1 MKLKSVSKKFAN
13 DEKAKQIRLLS
24 SSIFEGARSGGYA
37 MLPVG
42 KNKEL
47 RPVYFPFILVPED
60 SIKNLYA
67 PIRQE
72 VLDYFERYDI
82 AWWNQSVDHYFPT
95 GQLLSSQNH
104 CLNHL
109 FAIRK
114 DYDAV
119 LAMINALSDR
129 YKFECVLPS
138 PLDKKEWCVVDSKK
152 FEQPNYITF
161 EFALANKTLLGER
174 GNSRGA
180 KCTSVDALIYA
191 QSVDGKRI
199 LIPIEWK
206 YTEAYKPLH
215 RASQASINRYPPLI
229 DDNSTLQ
236 EWLEMYEYDPY
247 YEFAR
252 QELFMEQIIKRHP
265 HTIDEALMADD
276 YLHIIVCP
284 QEHKELRD
292 AIFDFKGTLRFPW
305 KLECKSQQELLAPL
319 KESNDSKLKA
329 LINYLEER
337 YWN

>member
-13 DEKAKQIRLLS
+13 DEKAKQIGLLGS
-24 SSIFEGARSGGYA
+24 PIFEGARSGGYA

-109 FAIRK
+109 FAISRNK
-114 DYDAV
+114 EAV
-119 LAMINALSDR
+119 LSLINSLTKDM
-129 YKFECVLPS
+129 YFDEVYPS
-138 PLDKKEWCVVDSKK
+138 PLDNLEKKDK
-152 FEQPNYITF
+152 QTYITF
-161 EFALANKTLLGER
+161 EFANSNETLLQER
-174 GNSRGA
+174 MSTRGA
-180 KCTSVDALIYA
+180 NCTSVDAMIYA
-191 QSVDGKRI
+191 HSSNGKI
-199 LIPIEWK
+199 YLIPIEWK
-206 YTEAYKPLH
+206 YTESYDMKYAVPQWKISKRYKPLTG
-215 RASQASINRYPPLI
+215 SDSNL
-229 DDNSTLQ
+229 T
-236 EWLEMYEYDPY
+236 EWVESLYSYDPY

-252 QELFMEQIIKRHP
+252 QELLMEQIIKNQNRLNVP
-265 HTIDEALMADD
+265 IKVDD
-276 YLHIIVCP
+276 FLHVIVCP
-284 QEHKELRD
+284 EKHTELRS
-292 AIFDFKGTLRFPW
+292 AIVEFQSTLRDKR
-305 KLECKSQQELLAPL
+305 KLVCKDPQELLVPL
-319 KESNDSKLKA
+319 STNTDPKIKD
-329 LINYLEER
+329 LIKYLEER